1 MRVVVVSPP
10 DGNADGV
17 SAVEAMF
24 VAGLER
30 YHLRKPAWNEQ
41 QTAAWL
47 EATPARWRGR
57 IVLHGHHEVAKAFRA
72 SVHLPD
78 DGGTA
83 LDAPPRVPKGCVVSR
98 SCHDLASVRR
108 ALGRYDAVFF
118 GPVFSSLS
126 KPGYGPSP
134 HETFEGLRILL
145 ATRTQAE
152 RRTEVVALGGVT
164 SRHLAQCRRLGFD
177 AVAVLGA
184 VWQALD
190 PCAAF
195 VNLRNEGLRVAS
207 LHACERNP
215 S

>member
-10 DGNADGV
+10 DGGADRP
-17 SAVEAMF
+17 STVEAMF

-30 YHLRKPAWNEQ
+30 YHLRKPDWNAQ
-41 QTAAWL
+41 QSAAWL
-47 EATPARWRGR
+47 EAMPVRWRSR
-57 IVLHGHHEVAKAFRA
+57 VVLHRHHEIAAAFRA
-72 SVHLPD
+72 GVHSRDDSSV
-78 DGGTA
+78 A
-83 LDAPPRVPKGCVVSR
+83 IDAPPSAPKGCIVSR
-98 SCHDLASVRR
+98 SCHDLAAVRR

-134 HETFEGLRILL
+134 NETFDGLRRLL
-145 ATRTQAE
+145 AARTQAE
-152 RRTEVVALGGVT
+152 RRTEVVALGGIT
-164 SRHLAQCRRLGFD
+164 SAHLVQCRQLGFD

-184 VWQALD
+184 VWQAPD

-195 VNLRNEGLRVAS
+195 VNLRNESLRVAG
-207 LHACERNP
+207 LYTCERNP